1 MRNRNKI
8 MKKIFII
15 TVLIISL
22 FTSTSCQNW
31 NDFIDNIT
39 NNESRAL
46 IIEGPT
52 EVSIG
57 KEITFIAYQG
67 SNSNVVDADW
77 TSSDERI
84 AIISNN
90 GVLKGLKIGKVEIT
104 ASFINE
110 KGKQINSSIKITIV
124 RKILGISINDELAPI
139 KIITEKFDYIEIGEI
154 KKLSLSTLPENANHN
169 INIKVLTG
177 SEFINIDANN
187 NITGIKEGNVIIK
200 VSSILNTNVFQELA
214 FDVREKEIPIDLQSQ
229 VKKVISECSNSV
241 LGVGNYIYYNKDNL
255 ILNSLGSGFVYKQEK
270 ISDNLYGYY
279 LITNRHVV
287 IDNDQLKI
295 YIFALDE
302 EVEAMLIQ
310 YDNKVDLAIVYFECN
325 LDIKPLR
332 FADSDI
338 LESGTFALAIGN
350 PEGFEFSSSATFGII
365 SYPKRFMS
373 DDTDGDEIVDWDAEY
388 IQHDVAIN
396 PGNSGGPLLNMYGQ
410 VIGINSLKFATED
423 IDNMGFSIPSRVV
436 IDLIP
441 ILENKEIPKRI
452 TLGIEVV
459 SISYINNYGNSGYI
473 VPEGLEEGL
482 LINNVEKGSI
492 AEKSGIQKGDVIIE
506 FMNKKIRKTE
516 ELRALLG
523 TIITDSNEEIEVTIN
538 RDGEVI
544 RLILIIK

>member
-1 MRNRNKI
+1 
-8 MKKIFII
+8 MKKIFIV

-46 IIEGPT
+46 TIEGPT

-295 YIFALDE
+295 YILALDE

>member
-15 TVLIISL
+15 MLLVTSL

-39 NNESRAL
+39 NNESKAL

-57 KEITFIAYQG
+57 KEITFMAYQG
-67 SNSNVVDADW
+67 SNSNFVDAVW
-77 TSSDERI
+77 TSSNEQI
-84 AIISNN
+84 AVISNN

-110 KGKQINSSIKITIV
+110 KGKQIYSTIEISVV
-124 RKILGISINDELAPI
+124 RKILGIIIDDELAPT
-139 KIITEKFDYIEIGEI
+139 KIITEQFDYIEIGEI
-154 KKLSLSTLPENANHN
+154 KKLSLSTLPNNANHN
-169 INIKVLTG
+169 VNIEVIAGK
-177 SEFINIDANN
+177 EFIAIDGNN
-187 NITGIKEGNVIIK
+187 NITGKKEGNVILR
-200 VSSILNTNVFQELA
+200 VSSILNKNVFQELT
-214 FDVREKEIPIDLQSQ
+214 FDVKEKEIPTDLQNQ
-229 VKKVISECSNSV
+229 VKNVISECRNSV
-241 LGVGNYIYYNKDNL
+241 LGVGKYNYDDNNNL
-255 ILNSLGSGFVYKQEK
+255 ILTALGSGFVYKKEK
-270 ISDNLYGYY
+270 INSDLYGYY

-295 YIFALDE
+295 YIFSLDWTY
-302 EVEAMLIQ
+302 EATLIQ

-325 LDIKPLR
+325 VDIKPLR
-332 FADSDI
+332 FADSKT

-365 SYPKRFMS
+365 SYPKRYMN
-373 DDTDGDEIVDWDAEY
+373 DDTDEDGIGDWDAEY

-410 VIGINSLKFATED
+410 VIGINTLKFATEE

-459 SISYINNYGNSGYI
+459 SIKDLNKYGNYGYTIPERVWDGLI
-473 VPEGLEEGL
+473 V
-482 LINNVEKGSI
+482 NNVEKGSI
-492 AEKSGIQKGDVIIE
+492 AEKSGIQKGDIIIE
-506 FMNKKIRKTE
+506 FKNTTIRRTWD
-516 ELRALLG
+516 LRTILG
-523 TIITDSNEEIEVTIN
+523 TIMADSNEKIEVVIN
-538 RDGEVI
+538 RAGEVI
-544 RLILIIK
+544 RLILILK

>member
-410 VIGINSLKFATED
+410 VIGINTLKFATED